1 MNEKLVQF
9 AVYIGVTS
17 STSLLDTRRRRFQ
30 RSKLDAE
37 TEGLIGL
44 VYTCGDRSC
53 YTFTRDTATCASER
67 T

>member
-44 VYTCGDRSC
+44 VYTCGDRSSIHSPE
-53 YTFTRDTATCASER
+53 TWPHASER